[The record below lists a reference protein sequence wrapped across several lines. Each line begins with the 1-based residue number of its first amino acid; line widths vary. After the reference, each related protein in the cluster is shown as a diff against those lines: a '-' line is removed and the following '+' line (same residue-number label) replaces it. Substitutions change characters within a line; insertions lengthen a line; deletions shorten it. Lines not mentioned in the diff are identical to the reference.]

1 MGLETE
7 LRGRIENSLKELEVI
22 VESLHHVR
30 RLADTQQA
38 SAEQLARVAHEMGA
52 VGSRLTSVTERV
64 GETGTIL
71 QSAVDAVKNVDAR
84 TLIDRI
90 DAVARLVQ
98 TAGAG
103 IDSGVTMLHSAK
115 EERGTMQT
123 SITTLIKSF
132 EAGQEV
138 NVVQLGKLER
148 ELADNEAVARSRIDQ
163 LEKRVRVAAGAAW
176 IGAVFACLAA
186 AGVVLQL
193 AA

>member
-7 LRGRIENSLKELEVI
+7 LRGRIENSLRELEVI

-52 VGSRLTSVTERV
+52 VGGRLTSVTERV

-90 DAVARLVQ
+90 DAVTKMIK

-103 IDSGVTMLHSAK
+103 IDSSVTMLHSAK
-115 EERGTMQT
+115 EERSTIQT
-123 SITTLIKSF
+123 SITTVASSIEVAK
-132 EAGQEV
+132 EANTVE
-138 NVVQLGKLER
+138 LGKLER
-148 ELADNEAVARSRIDQ
+148 ALAENEAVARGRIEQ
-163 LEKRVRVAAGAAW
+163 LVKRVRVAAIAAW
-176 IGAVFACLAA
+176 TGALFAGLAA
-186 AGVVLQL
+186 AGVILQL
-193 AA
+193 VA